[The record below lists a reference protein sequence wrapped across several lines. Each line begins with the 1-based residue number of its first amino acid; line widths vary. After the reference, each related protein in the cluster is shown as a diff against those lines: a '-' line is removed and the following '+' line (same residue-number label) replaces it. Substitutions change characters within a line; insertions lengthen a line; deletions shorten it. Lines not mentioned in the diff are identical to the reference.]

1 MYQDICYGYVILK
14 TRLLMWW
21 IECQLIWIK
30 GNEGD
35 MYPWKHI
42 FQIRLKVV
50 ASFMQLAVSR
60 IYSCFQWYMN
70 IYVSLTLNITWHTK
84 CKKPVES
91 EASSKSMQAE
101 KSRDNKNLAFSVA
114 I

>member
-1 MYQDICYGYVILK
+1 
-14 TRLLMWW
+14 
-21 IECQLIWIK
+21 
-30 GNEGD
+30 
-35 MYPWKHI
+35 
-42 FQIRLKVV
+42 
-50 ASFMQLAVSR
+50 
-60 IYSCFQWYMN
+60 MN

-91 EASSKSMQAE
+91 EASSKFMQAE